1 MALFGSEVAALP
13 VEGCGA
19 AELEVLG
26 LQIRCDA

>member
-1 MALFGSEVAALP
+1 MVVFGSEVAALP
-13 VEGCGA
+13 LEGCGV